1 MINMSTQMVTDEYK
15 TLYWRN
21 RFSFEIWSEGLNA
34 DKMNENGVI
43 KVNSLETLRQYLN
56 EIRTNYIK
64 EIKNTEYEKSV
75 YKTTI
80 TVIVDYT
87 STRIDIRID
96 INDSDYD
103 YFSVQSV
110 SDIIKGYLERL
121 SEYVD
126 YQV

>member
-1 MINMSTQMVTDEYK
+1 MINMSTQILTDEYK
-15 TLYWRN
+15 STYWRN

-34 DKMNENGVI
+34 AKMNENGVI

-56 EIRTNYIK
+56 QIRTNYIK

-87 STRIDIRID
+87 GTRIDIRID
-96 INDSDYD
+96 INDSDYQ
-103 YFSVQSV
+103 YFSVQFV
-110 SDIIKGYLERL
+110 ADMIKDYFDRL
-121 SEYVD
+121 KEYID